1 MYVQRKNNAMNKLNA
16 GDDLMITDDQLNEY
30 REIGIKVRVIRD
42 TDPIND
48 IRGIVVAWDEHT
60 VLIRKQNRK
69 VLKLPRNYIYQPW
82 DQER

>member
-1 MYVQRKNNAMNKLNA
+1 MYFHRKNNALTILKL
-16 GDDLMITDDQLNEY
+16 GVVLVITDDQLNEY
-30 REIGIKVRVIRD
+30 REIGTKVRVIRD
-42 TDPIND
+42 IDPIND
-48 IRGIVVAWDEHT
+48 IRGIVVAWDDHT